1 MFKVVRLHVFFENV
15 TFQTNEF
22 GTKLPIFHSNL
33 SSLELSI
40 LQPEF
45 IYITRCLSYLDK
57 PKINSTY

>member
-22 GTKLPIFHSNL
+22 GTVTKLPIFHSNL

-45 IYITRCLSYLDK
+45 IYIT
-57 PKINSTY
+57 